1 MDFYNQGNYYTNYNY
16 NEYPEPIEP
25 TEICNYLN
33 NSTNTY
39 NNYNLR
45 NRSYTADYAIS
56 QTERI
61 MTDSDLQEAL
71 NMIRDSVMD
80 EANDEAFYSMLI
92 DQAIS
97 DEDKDII
104 RIIRDNE
111 ITHNKLLRDVYY
123 ALTGTTLPQS
133 TSNAKM
139 QPMSYLDNLKKSL
152 MSEVEAANKYRKI
165 MSAMPDK
172 SSSSSIMH
180 ILVDELR
187 HADLYNYLI
196 SKTKFNM
203 LDKSSLEPTD

>member
-16 NEYPEPIEP
+16 NEYPEAIEP
-25 TEICNYLN
+25 SQICNYLN
-33 NSTNTY
+33 NNTNTY
-39 NNYNLR
+39 NSYNLR
-45 NRSYTADYAIS
+45 NRSYTADYTIS

-92 DQAIS
+92 NQAIS

-133 TSNAKM
+133 TSNTQM

>member
-1 MDFYNQGNYYTNYNY
+1 MDYYNQRNYYTNYNY
-16 NEYPEPIEP
+16 NEYPEAIEP
-25 TEICNYLN
+25 SQICNYLN
-33 NSTNTY
+33 NNNNTY

-92 DQAIS
+92 NQAIS

-133 TSNAKM
+133 TSNTQM
-139 QPMSYLDNLKKSL
+139 QPMSYLENLRKAL
-152 MSEVEAANKYRKI
+152 MSEVEAANKYRKT
-165 MSAMPDK
+165 SAEHTTVPQMLKTICCRISGPAPCP
-172 SSSSSIMH
+172 H
-180 ILVDELR
+180 
-187 HADLYNYLI
+187 NYLI

>member
-1 MDFYNQGNYYTNYNY
+1 
-16 NEYPEPIEP
+16 
-25 TEICNYLN
+25 
-33 NSTNTY
+33 
-39 NNYNLR
+39 
-45 NRSYTADYAIS
+45 
-56 QTERI
+56 

-92 DQAIS
+92 NQAIS

-133 TSNAKM
+133 TSNTQM

>member
-1 MDFYNQGNYYTNYNY
+1 MDFYNQGSYYTNYSY
-16 NEYPEPIEP
+16 NEYPEAIEP

-33 NSTNTY
+33 NNTNTY
-39 NNYNLR
+39 NNYNLK
-45 NRSYTADYAIS
+45 NRSYTTDYTIS

-92 DQAIS
+92 NQAIS

-172 SSSSSIMH
+172 SSSSSLSLIH
-180 ILVDELR
+180 I
-187 HADLYNYLI
+187 
-196 SKTKFNM
+196 
-203 LDKSSLEPTD
+203 

>member
-1 MDFYNQGNYYTNYNY
+1 MDFYNQGNYYTNYSY
-16 NEYPEPIEP
+16 NEYPEAIEA

-92 DQAIS
+92 NQAIS

-139 QPMSYLDNLKKSL
+139 QPMSYLENLRKAL

>member
-16 NEYPEPIEP
+16 NAYPEEIE
-25 TEICNYLN
+25 TSQICNYLN
-33 NSTNTY
+33 NNNNTY

-92 DQAIS
+92 NQAIS

-133 TSNAKM
+133 TSNANI
-139 QPMSYLDNLKKSL
+139 QPMSYLDNLRKAL

>member
-1 MDFYNQGNYYTNYNY
+1 
-16 NEYPEPIEP
+16 
-25 TEICNYLN
+25 
-33 NSTNTY
+33 
-39 NNYNLR
+39 
-45 NRSYTADYAIS
+45 
-56 QTERI
+56 

-133 TSNAKM
+133 TSNANI
-139 QPMSYLDNLKKSL
+139 QPMSYLENLRKAL